1 MPRRMCP
8 ISIGDAML
16 ILVAYDV
23 STETAKGRRR
33 LRRVAKVCQ
42 DYGQRVQKSVFEC
55 EVDAATYE
63 VLENRLL
70 GEIDLDEDNL
80 RLYRLHEPV
89 EEHIKQFG
97 RFRATDFDGP
107 LVV

>member
-1 MPRRMCP
+1 
-8 ISIGDAML
+8 ML

-23 STETAKGRRR
+23 STETREGRRR

-55 EVDAATYE
+55 KVDANAYE
-63 VLENRLL
+63 ILEKRLL
-70 GEIDLDEDNL
+70 DEIHLEEDNL
-80 RLYRLHEPV
+80 RFYRLNEPIQ
-89 EEHIKQFG
+89 EHVTEYGQ
-97 RFRATDFDGP
+97 FRATDFDGP

>member
-1 MPRRMCP
+1 
-8 ISIGDAML
+8 ML

-42 DYGQRVQKSVFEC
+42 NYGQRVQKSVFEC
-55 EVDAATYE
+55 QVDANAYE
-63 VLENRLL
+63 LLEKQLL
-70 GEIDLDEDNL
+70 DEIDVTADNL
-80 RLYRLHEPV
+80 RFYRLNEPIK
-89 EEHIKQFG
+89 EHMKEFGQFK
-97 RFRATDFDGP
+97 AVDFDGP

>member
-1 MPRRMCP
+1 
-8 ISIGDAML
+8 ML
-16 ILVAYDV
+16 ILIAYDV

-55 EVDAATYE
+55 ELDAATYE
-63 VLENRLL
+63 ILENRLL

-80 RLYRLHEPV
+80 RLYRLNEPV
-89 EEHIKQFG
+89 EEHIKEFG
-97 RFRATDFDGP
+97 RFRTADFDGP